1 MPIRRP
7 LLPIIALV
15 AGVGLTGCVEQA
27 PPPSRPAVSIP
38 QHHAVV
44 QRAITPPDWFHRQL
58 ALARHAR
65 ATHLP
70 AIDSNG
76 AQRAYFAV
84 MLPVCSKV
92 AANGPVK
99 YQARCKAIVDRA
111 TTDAANANAGPPCD
125 DEHDDSADTPAQI
138 TACSD

>member
-7 LLPIIALV
+7 LLPLILLA
-15 AGVGLTGCVEQA
+15 AGVGLAGCVAQA
-27 PPPSRPAVSIP
+27 PLPPKPVAV
-38 QHHAVV
+38 AVAPPHRV
-44 QRAITPPDWFHRQL
+44 TAPPDWFHREL
-58 ALARHAR
+58 AQARRAR

-70 AIDSNG
+70 AADSAG

-84 MLPVCSKV
+84 MVPVCGKI
-92 AANGPVK
+92 AANGPAK

-125 DEHDDSADTPAQI
+125 DAHDDSGDSPAEI